1 MKAAEKRYL
10 SPEDVSNEYPFSIK
24 TLEKHR
30 SLGTAPAYSKCGRKI
45 VYARADVDAWID
57 RNKVVTM

>member
-1 MKAAEKRYL
+1 MKALEKRYL

-30 SLGTAPAYSKCGRKI
+30 SLGTGPAYSKCGRRI
-45 VYARADVDAWID
+45 VYFRADVDAWID
-57 RNKVVTM
+57 SNKVITR